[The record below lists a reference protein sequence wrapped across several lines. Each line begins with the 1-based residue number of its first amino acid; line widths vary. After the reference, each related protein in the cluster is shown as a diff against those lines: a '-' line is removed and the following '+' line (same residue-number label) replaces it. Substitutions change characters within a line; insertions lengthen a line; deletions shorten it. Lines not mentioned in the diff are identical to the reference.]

1 MKIKSKTT
9 IGEIVA
15 DDYRTAAIFSKYH
28 IDFCCKGYRT
38 IGEVC
43 RNRDIEESVL
53 IEHIEASKNSSANQ
67 SFDYKTW
74 PAETI
79 TDYITKTHHRYVAE
93 KAPIILQYLNK
104 LCGIHGAVHPEL
116 HEIFTIFSKAVLDL
130 TAHMKKEELVVFPFI
145 QQMRKAQKE
154 GNHLETPPFVSI
166 ENPIAILKQEHE
178 TEGERFIRI
187 AALTNNYVPPNESCS
202 TYKAAFLL
210 LQEFEKDLRKHMHL
224 ENNIL
229 FPKVIEM
236 EKSFESARLNF
247 TQI

>member
-1 MKIKSKTT
+1 MKITSKTT

-15 DDYRTAAIFSKYH
+15 DDYRTAAIFTKYH

-43 RNRDIEESVL
+43 RNRDIEESIL

-79 TDYITKTHHRYVAE
+79 TDYITKTHHRYVTE

-104 LCGIHGAVHPEL
+104 LCGVHGAVHPEL

-145 QQMRKAQKE
+145 LQMRKAQKE
-154 GNHLETPPFVSI
+154 GNPLEIPPFVSI
-166 ENPIAILKQEHE
+166 ENPIAILKQEHK

-187 AALTNNYVPPNESCS
+187 AALTNNFVPPNESCA

-236 EKSFESARLNF
+236 EKSFEKVF
-247 TQI
+247 